1 MVAGR
6 RRPCAALDRED
17 PLWRAAGVGTARTPD
32 VAFGPAYAPVA
43 SRAGRVWRS
52 VVAQGGRCALR
63 GSAAAGR
70 SLGIAVR
77 RFAEAPIPAL
87 LVDCCAVAGDVRR
100 LKRRRR
106 RLGARGGET

>member
-6 RRPCAALDRED
+6 RRPRAALDRED

-43 SRAGRVWRS
+43 SCAGGVWRS
-52 VVAQGGRCALR
+52 VVAQGERCALL

-70 SLGIAVR
+70 PLGIVIR
-77 RFAEAPIPAL
+77 LFAEPLYPRL
-87 LVDCCAVAGDVRR
+87 LVDCCAVVGDVRR
-100 LKRRRR
+100 LKQRRR
-106 RLGARGGET
+106 RLGTR